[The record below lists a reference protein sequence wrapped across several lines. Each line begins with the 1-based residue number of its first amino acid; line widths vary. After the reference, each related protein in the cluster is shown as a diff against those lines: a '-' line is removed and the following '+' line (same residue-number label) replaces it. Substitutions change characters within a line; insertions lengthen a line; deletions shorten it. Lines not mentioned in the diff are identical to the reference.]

1 MNFSLQLDRFGRS
14 VLTNGKRPKTEAV
27 TCKMFLFSN
36 QKLKCNW
43 SNPWSSLMSCSLN
56 RRHTRVPWKRQ
67 NVFTRRYS
75 THAGIK
81 KTPLQRWTSKT
92 SLSSSARW
100 DKESRHRLCS
110 QVIVIDK
117 LSTRHKPL
125 DYYVVLAFKI
135 FGQLFLQHSLDST
148 LVFRKEL
155 HPSFIVGFT
164 LSSTECLLRGRARHL
179 RIEFLVR
186 DFVSWL
192 DSVAKQYQDN

>member
-1 MNFSLQLDRFGRS
+1 MKFSLQLDRFGRS
-14 VLTNGKRPKTEAV
+14 VLTNGKRPKTDALA
-27 TCKMFLFSN
+27 CKMFSN
-36 QKLKCNW
+36 RKLKCKW
-43 SNPWSSLMSCSLN
+43 SNPWSSLVSCSLN

-81 KTPLQRWTSKT
+81 KTSLQWWSSKT

-100 DKESRHRLCS
+100 DKESRQRFCS

-125 DYYVVLAFKI
+125 DYYVVLAFTT
-135 FGQLFLQHSLDST
+135 FEQPFLQHSLDST

-155 HPSFIVGFT
+155 HPSIIVGITF
-164 LSSTECLLRGRARHL
+164 SSIECLLRGRAPH
-179 RIEFLVR
+179 
-186 DFVSWL
+186 
-192 DSVAKQYQDN
+192 